1 MGILLKIALF
11 ILAAMWLFRGV
22 ARFFLGNL
30 MKQAQQQQQQFN
42 QQRQSGYNQ
51 QAKPKDGNVSVQFSP
66 KKKEKKSSENFK
78 GGDYVDY
85 EEVD

>member
-1 MGILLKIALF
+1 MPVLFKFLLIAF
-11 ILAAMWLFRGV
+11 AAWWIFKSV
-22 ARFFLGNL
+22 ARFLFGNL
-30 MKQAQQQQQQFN
+30 IKQAQQQQQQFN
-42 QQRQSGYNQ
+42 QQRQSAYKQ

-66 KKKEKKSSENFK
+66 KKKEEKSSENFK

>member
-1 MGILLKIALF
+1 MILVKFALF
-11 ILAAMWLFRGV
+11 AFAAWWIFKSV
-22 ARFFLGNL
+22 ARFLFGNL
-30 MKQAQQQQQQFN
+30 VKQAQQQQQQFN
-42 QQRQSGYNQ
+42 QQRQSGHSQ

-66 KKKEKKSSENFK
+66 KKDKKSADNFK